1 MAIARNIS
9 VHWLKLAAAV
19 LALPGISC
27 TALPSVAT
35 RYRPPQNLQRP
46 EGRQGGATRSGC
58 LSENF
63 TFEPILPTSNYGL
76 TTADYP
82 TIYWHLSN
90 HKFTWAKFELYPT
103 PSPAPDAVPQYSK
116 TVQLTGENPLHSF
129 TLPSN
134 EGLKPLEV
142 GQEYLWKVT
151 LICSKLGPDDESA
164 DGSQRTIQG
173 SIIRAAVPA
182 TLQDKLIKTKQLTK
196 QLYDVYAE
204 EGFWYDAIQDI
215 AVKRQNQPQT
225 PQLDRDWCD
234 LLKETRL
241 NNQCCK

>member
-1 MAIARNIS
+1 MASKHNAFAD
-9 VHWLKLAAAV
+9 WLKLSATV
-19 LALPGISC
+19 LAVSGISC

-46 EGRQGGATRSGC
+46 EGRQGGATRSAC
-58 LSENF
+58 LGENF

-82 TIYWHLSN
+82 TIYWHLSH
-90 HKFTWAKFELYPT
+90 HKFTWARFELYPT
-103 PSPAPDAVPQYSK
+103 PTPAPDAVPQYSK

-134 EGLKPLEV
+134 ESLKPLEV
-142 GQEYLWKVT
+142 GQEYFWKVT

-173 SIIRAAVPA
+173 SIIRAAATA
-182 TLQDKLIKTKQLTK
+182 TLQDKLSKTKQP
-196 QLYDVYAE
+196 YDVYAE
-204 EGFWYDAIQDI
+204 EGFWYDAIQDL

-225 PQLDRDWCD
+225 PQLEHDWCD

-241 NNQCCK
+241 NNQCCE